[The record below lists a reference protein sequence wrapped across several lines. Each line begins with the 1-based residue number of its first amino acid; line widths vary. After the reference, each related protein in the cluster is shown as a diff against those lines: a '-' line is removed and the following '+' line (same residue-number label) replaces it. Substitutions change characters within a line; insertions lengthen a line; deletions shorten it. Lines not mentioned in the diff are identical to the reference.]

1 MQPSKRRA
9 PSASQY
15 EPLTVPPKWSGDEKR
30 FVLRLTQLMDS
41 LFEKQ
46 HSLTRRVAALEERIN
61 KEETNG

>member
-1 MQPSKRRA
+1 MHPNKRTS
-9 PSASQY
+9 SASQY
-15 EPLTVPPKWSGDEKR
+15 EPLVAPPKWSGDEKR

-46 HSLTRRVAALEERIN
+46 HSLARRVSALEERIN